1 MEYPQYPEYVAELP
15 ENHSLRVFF
24 EENEFIKRLLVD
36 LQMSDPDVDFQK
48 FINIFNH
55 VCQVEKRY
63 ARKENQLFP
72 FLEKRGWYGPSQGM
86 WAFHDSIR
94 DMMRGLRAKIEKKD
108 FQNIRED
115 IRVLLENMHHMIYV
129 EENRLFPNAFH
140 LLQAEDWDA
149 MNAGDDEIGWV
160 DKDRKSS
167 QIGTVA
173 QDAAEET
180 TAIKTDVVSGGGLTQ
195 DIGNL
200 LLKMEEGRLNLEQ
213 INLILK
219 FLPVDV
225 TFVDENDKVAFY
237 NRGEER
243 VFPRSAGVIGR
254 EVRFCHPPKSVDTVL
269 RILEEFK
276 AGRKDEAD
284 FWIQFKGR
292 MIHIRYFA
300 VRDRAGKY
308 RGVLEMSQ
316 DVTEIQKLQG
326 EKRLLSWDEHADG
339 IQDASRPKKL

>member
-1 MEYPQYPEYVAELP
+1 MHYPKLPDYITGLP
-15 ENHSLRVFF
+15 ENHSLRVYF
-24 EENEFIKRLLVD
+24 EENEFIKKLLVE
-36 LQMSDPDVDFQK
+36 LQMASPVQDFQK
-48 FINIFNH
+48 FINVFNH
-55 VCQVEKRY
+55 VCAIEKRY

-94 DMMRGLRAKIEKKD
+94 DIIRAIRVQIESKD
-108 FQNIRED
+108 IASVTENIR
-115 IRVLLENMHHMIYV
+115 ILIENMHHMIHV
-129 EENRLFPNAFH
+129 EENRLFPNALQ
-140 LLQAEDWDA
+140 LLQPEDWDA
-149 MNAGDDEIGWV
+149 MIAGDEEIGWV
-160 DKDRKSS
+160 DQDRRVTKE
-167 QIGTVA
+167 QP
-173 QDAAEET
+173 EKT
-180 TAIKTDVVSGGGLTQ
+180 TGPLDLSK
-195 DIGNL
+195 
-200 LLKMEEGRLNLEQ
+200 LKMDEGFLNLEQ

-276 AGRKDEAD
+276 AGRKDEAE

-292 MIHIRYFA
+292 TIHIRYFA
-300 VRDRAGKY
+300 VRDKEKNY
-308 RGVLEMSQ
+308 KGVLEMSQ
-316 DVTEIQKLQG
+316 DITDIQKIQG
-326 EKRLLSWDEHADG
+326 EKRLLSWD
-339 IQDASRPKKL
+339 Q

>member
-1 MEYPQYPEYVAELP
+1 MHYPKLPDYITGLP
-15 ENHSLRVFF
+15 ENHSLRVYF
-24 EENEFIKRLLVD
+24 EENEFIKRLLVE
-36 LQMSDPDVDFQK
+36 LQMASPSQDFQK
-48 FINIFNH
+48 FINVFNH
-55 VCQVEKRY
+55 VCQIEKRY

-94 DMMRGLRAKIEKKD
+94 DILRAIRVQIENKD
-108 FQNIRED
+108 TAGLNEN
-115 IRVLLENMHHMIYV
+115 IRVLIENMHHMIHV
-129 EENRLFPNAFH
+129 EENRLFPNAFQ
-140 LLQAEDWDA
+140 LLQPEDWA
-149 MNAGDDEIGWV
+149 SMTAGDEEIGWV
-160 DKDRKSS
+160 DQDRRGSV
-167 QIGTVA
+167 T
-173 QDAAEET
+173 EET
-180 TAIKTDVVSGGGLTQ
+180 VTEVSKKPSAGF
-195 DIGNL
+195 DISK
-200 LLKMEEGRLNLEQ
+200 LKMDEGVLNLEQ

-276 AGRKDEAD
+276 AGRKDEAE

-292 MIHIRYFA
+292 TIHIRYFA
-300 VRDRAGKY
+300 VRDKEKNY
-308 RGVLEMSQ
+308 KGVLEMSQ
-316 DVTEIQKLQG
+316 DITEIQKIQG
-326 EKRLLSWDEHADG
+326 EKRLLSWD
-339 IQDASRPKKL
+339 Q

>member
-1 MEYPQYPEYVAELP
+1 MEYPQYPEYVAQLP
-15 ENHSLRVFF
+15 ETHSLRVFF
-24 EENEFIKRLLVD
+24 EENEFIKRLLVE
-36 LQMSDPDVDFQK
+36 LQMSDPDVDYQK

-94 DMMRGLRAKIEKKD
+94 DMMRGIRAQIEKKD
-108 FQNIRED
+108 IKNIRED

-160 DKDRKSS
+160 DKDRKPT
-167 QIGTVA
+167 QINTVA
-173 QDAAEET
+173 QD
-180 TAIKTDVVSGGGLTQ
+180 
-195 DIGNL
+195 IGSL
-200 LLKMEEGRLNLEQ
+200 FLKMEEGRLNLEQ

-308 RGVLEMSQ
+308 KGVLEMSQ

-326 EKRLLSWDEHADG
+326 EKRLLSWDE
-339 IQDASRPKKL
+339 QV

>member
-1 MEYPQYPEYVAELP
+1 MEYPQFPDYVAELP
-15 ENHSLRVFF
+15 QNHSLRVFF
-24 EENEFIKRLLVD
+24 EENEFIKRLLVE
-36 LQMSDPDVDFQK
+36 LQMTNPDEDFQK
-48 FINIFNH
+48 FINVFNH

-72 FLEKRGWYGPSQGM
+72 FLEKRGWFGPSQGM

-94 DMMRGLRAKIEKKD
+94 DMMRAIRAQVEKKEIK
-108 FQNIRED
+108 NLREEIR
-115 IRVLLENMHHMIYV
+115 ILLENMHHMIYV
-129 EENRLFPNAFH
+129 EENRLFPNAFQ
-140 LLQAEDWDA
+140 LLQPEDWDS
-149 MNAGDDEIGWV
+149 MSAGDDEIGWV
-160 DKDRKSS
+160 DKDRKAAS
-167 QIGTVA
+167 QGKVTQAEAIG
-173 QDAAEET
+173 D
-180 TAIKTDVVSGGGLTQ
+180 LM
-195 DIGNL
+195 
-200 LLKMEEGRLNLEQ
+200 LKMDEGRLDLEQ

-276 AGRKDEAD
+276 AGRKDEAE

-292 MIHIRYFA
+292 TIHIRYFA
-300 VRDRAGKY
+300 VRNKDKKY
-308 RGVLEMSQ
+308 KGVLEMSQ
-316 DVTEIQKLQG
+316 DITEIQKIQG
-326 EKRLLSWDEHADG
+326 EKRLLSWDEESKAG
-339 IQDASRPKKL
+339 L